1 MGMAVVRQMLNFLS
15 AHGYGRSEDSSL
27 ASNTLAST
35 QFRFGSSAILSC
47 VHQFSARA
55 SLSVSLL
62 GGHFGLDSPSR
73 VHGCIFF
80 WVDSWRGNMGLFVR
94 L

>member
-1 MGMAVVRQMLNFLS
+1 M
-15 AHGYGRSEDSSL
+15 

-35 QFRFGSSAILSC
+35 QFRLGNSAILSC

-55 SLSVSLL
+55 SLFSLL
-62 GGHFGLDSPSR
+62 GGHFGLDSQFR
-73 VHGCIFF
+73 GHDCIFF

>member
-1 MGMAVVRQMLNFLS
+1 M
-15 AHGYGRSEDSSL
+15 

-35 QFRFGSSAILSC
+35 QFRLGSLAIMSC
-47 VHQFSARA
+47 IHQFSARA

-62 GGHFGLDSPSR
+62 GGHLGLDSQSR
-73 VHGCIFF
+73 GHDCIFF